1 MAEASTVRSTSS
13 FEVSAGSN
21 RTFSR
26 SATSPSASPATVAA
40 ADWPTRSVASATG
53 RSDGPPSARSAKSSP
68 LGRPRCAI
76 TTTRAPRSA
85 SLRITGSEARMRPSS
100 VITPLPDLSNGTF
113 RSDLTSTRRP
123 LTSRSSMFCM
133 SLLWLSISARRSA
146 EPGGD
151 EGGQVDE
158 AVGVPE
164 LVVVPAEDLD
174 LVPVGHRD
182 RRVEG
187 AGGGRPDD
195 VGGDDRVLGVDQD
208 ALERALGR
216 GLVGGVDLVLGD
228 VAAQLDDQVGDRPGD
243 HRDAQRVAVELAL
256 ELGDDQAGR
265 LGGAGGGRHDV
276 LRGGAGA
283 T

>member
-1 MAEASTVRSTSS
+1 MAEASTVRSPSS

-21 RTFSR
+21 RTFSS
-26 SATSPSASPATVAA
+26 SATSPSASPATVAV
-40 ADWPTRSVASATG
+40 ADWPTRSVANATGEPSNSASRSATG

-68 LGRPRCAI
+68 LGRPRCAM

-133 SLLWLSISARRSA
+133 SLLWLSISVRRSA

-158 AVGVPE
+158 AVGVAE

-174 LVPVGHRD
+174 LVPVRHRD
-182 RRVEG
+182 RRVER

-195 VGGDDRVLGVDQD
+195 VGRDDRVLGVDQD
-208 ALERALGR
+208 ALQSALGR
-216 GLVGGVDLVLGD
+216 VLVGGVDLVLGD
-228 VAAQLDDQVGDRPGD
+228 VLAQFDHQVGDRAGD
-243 HRDAQRVAVELAL
+243 DRHPQRVAVELAL
-256 ELGDDQAGR
+256 EL
-265 LGGAGGGRHDV
+265 
-276 LRGGAGA
+276 
-283 T
+283 

>member
-13 FEVSAGSN
+13 FEVSAGSK
-21 RTFSR
+21 RTFSS
-26 SATSPSASPATVAA
+26 SATSPSDSPATVAA
-40 ADWPTRSVASATG
+40 ADWPTRSVANATGEPSNSASRSATG

-68 LGRPRCAI
+68 LGRPRCAM
-76 TTTRAPRSA
+76 TTTLAPRSA

-123 LTSRSSMFCM
+123 ATSRSSMFCM
-133 SLLWLSISARRSA
+133 WLLSVSVRRSA
-146 EPGGD
+146 QPGGD
-151 EGGQVDE
+151 EGGQVE
-158 AVGVPE
+158 KAVGVAE

-174 LVPVGHRD
+174 LVPVRHRD

-195 VGGDDRVLGVDQD
+195 VGGEDRVLGVDQD

-216 GLVGGVDLVLGD
+216 VLVGGVDLVLGD
-228 VAAQLDDQVGDRPGD
+228 VLAQFDHQVGD
-243 HRDAQRVAVELAL
+243 
-256 ELGDDQAGR
+256 
-265 LGGAGGGRHDV
+265 
-276 LRGGAGA
+276 
-283 T
+283 